1 MHKNIEATEL
11 DKFDAM
17 AADWWDPKGKCR
29 PLHALNPTRL
39 QFIVDRSSLL
49 QKSVLDIG
57 CGGGILSESIQ
68 KRGAYVTGI
77 DATLSVLEVAK
88 LHAIENNLYHTATNR
103 GGHSGPPLHTNT
115 LNYIHTTAE
124 EYAAIHPN
132 SFDIVTCME
141 LLEHVPDPLSL
152 IKAAATLVKPNGHL
166 FFSTLN
172 RTPKS
177 YLFAVLGAEYL
188 LKLLPRGTHQ
198 YEKFIRPAE
207 LEQWLRQAGLRLK
220 ELAGLQ
226 YNPLT
231 HKTYLNDD
239 VSINYLAHVVKES

>member
-1 MHKNIEATEL
+1 MHKNIEVAEL

-39 QFIVDRSSLL
+39 QFIVDRCSLV
-49 QKSVLDIG
+49 QKNVLDIG
-57 CGGGILSESIQ
+57 CGGGILSESLF
-68 KRGAYVTGI
+68 KRGAFVTGI
-77 DATLSVLEVAK
+77 DANSSVLEVAK
-88 LHAIENNLYHTATNR
+88 LHAIEIKQQENNLHHT
-103 GGHSGPPLHTNT
+103 STNT
-115 LNYIHTTAE
+115 LSYIHTTAE
-124 EYAAIHPN
+124 EYARTYPN
-132 SFDIVTCME
+132 SFDLVTCME

-152 IKAAATLVKPNGHL
+152 IKAAATLLKPGGHL

-188 LKLLPRGTHQ
+188 LKILPRGTHQ

-226 YNPLT
+226 YNPIT
-231 HKTYLNDD
+231 HKVYLNTD
-239 VSINYLAHVVKES
+239 VSVNYLAHVTKES

>member
-39 QFIVDRSSLL
+39 QFIVDRCSLL
-49 QKSVLDIG
+49 QKSILDIG
-57 CGGGILSESIQ
+57 CGGGILSESMQ

-88 LHAIENNLYHTATNR
+88 LHAIESNLYKTATTTDT
-103 GGHSGPPLHTNT
+103 HT

-124 EYAAIHPN
+124 EYATIHPN
-132 SFDIVTCME
+132 SFDVVTCME
-141 LLEHVPDPLSL
+141 ILEHVPDPLSL
-152 IKAAATLVKPNGHL
+152 IKAAATLVKPGGHL

-198 YEKFIRPAE
+198 YEKFIRPSE

-231 HKTYLNDD
+231 HKTYLNND
-239 VSINYLAHVVKES
+239 VSINYLAHVEKDRMIP

>member
-1 MHKNIEATEL
+1 MHKNIEAAEL

-17 AADWWDPKGKCR
+17 ATDWWDPKGKCR

-39 QFIVDRSSLL
+39 QFIADRCSLA
-49 QKSVLDIG
+49 QKKVLDIG
-57 CGGGILSESIQ
+57 CGGGILSESLF
-68 KRGAYVTGI
+68 KRGASVTGI
-77 DATLSVLEVAK
+77 DATPSVLEVAK
-88 LHAIENNLYHTATNR
+88 LHAIENNLQ
-103 GGHSGPPLHTNT
+103 

-124 EYAAIHPN
+124 EYAEIHPN

-152 IKAAATLVKPNGHL
+152 IKAAAILLKPKGHL

-172 RTPKS
+172 RTPKA
-177 YLFAVLGAEYL
+177 YLFAILGAEYL
-188 LKLLPRGTHQ
+188 LNLLPRGTHQ

-207 LEQWLRQAGLRLK
+207 LNQWLREAGLSLK

-226 YNPLT
+226 YNPIT
-231 HKTYLNDD
+231 HRTYLNND
-239 VSINYLAHVVKES
+239 VSVNYLAHVTKKSSNLKDAQS

>member
-1 MHKNIEATEL
+1 MHKNIEVTEL

-17 AADWWDPKGKCR
+17 AAEWWDPKGKCS

-39 QFIVDRSSLL
+39 QFIVDRYSLL
-49 QKSVLDIG
+49 QKNVLDIG
-57 CGGGILSESIQ
+57 CGGGILSESLF

-77 DATLSVLEVAK
+77 DASSAVLKVAT
-88 LHAIENNLYHTATNR
+88 LHAMEIKQQENNLHKP
-103 GGHSGPPLHTNT
+103 STNT

-124 EYAAIHPN
+124 EYATIHPN
-132 SFDIVTCME
+132 SFDAVTCLE
-141 LLEHVPDPLSL
+141 LLEHVPDPLLL
-152 IKAAATLVKPNGHL
+152 IKAAATLVKPGGHL

-177 YLFAVLGAEYL
+177 YLFSVLGAEHL

-226 YNPLT
+226 YNPIT

-239 VSINYLAHVVKES
+239 VSVNYLAHVVKES

>member
-1 MHKNIEATEL
+1 MHNKLNIEAAEL

-17 AADWWDPKGKCR
+17 AADWWDPKGKCK

-39 QFIVDRSSLL
+39 QFIVDRCSLT

-57 CGGGILSESIQ
+57 CGGGILSESMY
-68 KRGAYVTGI
+68 KRGACVTGI
-77 DATLSVLEVAK
+77 DASLSVVEVAK
-88 LHAIENNLYHTATNR
+88 LHAMERDLRENNLI
-103 GGHSGPPLHTNT
+103 

-124 EYAAIHPN
+124 EYAEIHPN

-177 YLFAVLGAEYL
+177 YLVAVLGAEYL

-207 LEQWLRQAGLRLK
+207 LEQWLRQARLRLR

-226 YNPLT
+226 YNPIT
-231 HKTYLNDD
+231 HRTYLNTD
-239 VSINYLAHVVKES
+239 VSVNYLAHVVRESLA

>member
-1 MHKNIEATEL
+1 MHPNSDIAEL

-39 QFIVDRSSLL
+39 QFIVDRCSLL
-49 QKSVLDIG
+49 EKSVLDIG
-57 CGGGILSESIQ
+57 CGGGILSESMQ

-88 LHAIENNLYHTATNR
+88 LHAIENNLYNT
-103 GGHSGPPLHTNT
+103 HSKTNT

-124 EYAAIHPN
+124 AYAIEYPH
-132 SFDIVTCME
+132 SFDVVTCME
-141 LLEHVPDPLSL
+141 LLEHVPDPLSI
-152 IKAAATLVKPNGHL
+152 IKAAATLVKPSGHL

-177 YLFAVLGAEYL
+177 YLFSILGAEYL

-207 LEQWLRQAGLRLK
+207 LDQWLRQAGLSLQK
-220 ELAGLQ
+220 LSGLQ
-226 YNPLT
+226 YNPIT
-231 HKTYLNDD
+231 HKTYLNND
-239 VSINYLAHVVKES
+239 VSINYLAHVQKKSYD

>member
-1 MHKNIEATEL
+1 MHKNIEAAEL

-39 QFIVDRSSLL
+39 QFIVDRCSLL

-57 CGGGILSESIQ
+57 CGGGILSESMQ

-77 DATLSVLEVAK
+77 DASLSVLEVAK
-88 LHAIENNLYHTATNR
+88 LHAMETN
-103 GGHSGPPLHTNT
+103 S

-132 SFDIVTCME
+132 SFDVVTCLE

-152 IKAAATLVKPNGHL
+152 VKAAATLVKPGGHL

-220 ELAGLQ
+220 ELTG
-226 YNPLT
+226 
-231 HKTYLNDD
+231 
-239 VSINYLAHVVKES
+239 

>member
-1 MHKNIEATEL
+1 MHKNLEATEI

-39 QFIVDRSSLL
+39 QFIVDRCPLL
-49 QKSVLDIG
+49 KKSVLDIG
-57 CGGGILSESIQ
+57 CGGGILSESMQ

-88 LHAIENNLYHTATNR
+88 LHAIESNLYKTDNNTH
-103 GGHSGPPLHTNT
+103 T

-132 SFDIVTCME
+132 SFDVVTCME

-152 IKAAATLVKPNGHL
+152 IKAAATLVKPGGYL

-198 YEKFIRPAE
+198 YEKFIRPSE
-207 LEQWLRQAGLRLK
+207 LEQWLRQAELHLK

-231 HKTYLNDD
+231 HKTYLNND
-239 VSINYLAHVVKES
+239 VSINYLAHVEKDRMIR